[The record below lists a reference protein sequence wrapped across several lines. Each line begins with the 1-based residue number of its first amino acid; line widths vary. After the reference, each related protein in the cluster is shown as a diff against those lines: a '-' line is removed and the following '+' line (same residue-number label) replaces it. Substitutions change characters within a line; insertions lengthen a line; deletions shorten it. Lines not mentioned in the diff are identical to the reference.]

1 MHSPLL
7 LFPSTCATLKVSSS
21 PLPAQ
26 LKNCSYTKHIS
37 MWTRK
42 TNPKNHPPPTQLS
55 FKSCIIP
62 SISTFFLF
70 LEFYL
75 FSFAELISNGF
86 YSFFAS
92 KSIKKTERT
101 EKLWIIQGLPVAQ
114 FVLKPQEIS
123 RIDGSKSIF
132 KFKRS

>member
-1 MHSPLL
+1 MDEE
-7 LFPSTCATLKVSSS
+7 K
-21 PLPAQ
+21 Q
-26 LKNCSYTKHIS
+26 
-37 MWTRK
+37 
-42 TNPKNHPPPTQLS
+42 TQKITHHQRNYRL
-55 FKSCIIP
+55 KSCIIP

-114 FVLKPQEIS
+114 FVLKPL
-123 RIDGSKSIF
+123 RN
-132 KFKRS
+132 

>member
-1 MHSPLL
+1 MCDIKK
-7 LFPSTCATLKVSSS
+7 FSSS
-21 PLPAQ
+21 PAQ
-26 LKNCSYTKHIS
+26 LKNCKVTQKH
-37 MWTRK
+37 K
-42 TNPKNHPPPTQLS
+42 HVDKENKPKNHPPPTQLS

-114 FVLKPQEIS
+114 FVLKPL
-123 RIDGSKSIF
+123 RN
-132 KFKRS
+132 